1 MRSRPARDVS
11 PRVAR
16 VRDLMPRSVYAR
28 FHRMQDEI
36 IRAAMPYP
44 EGRFEGRGIVVC
56 AGGPRLFTCAWVGIN
71 MLRRVLGCT
80 LPIQV
85 WYLGPE
91 EMDAR
96 MVALLGTLGVECA
109 ATTLPFPYEVPHYME
124 SNTAIVLRKPTSG

>member
-1 MRSRPARDVS
+1 M
-11 PRVAR
+11 
-16 VRDLMPRSVYAR
+16 YAR

-36 IRAAMPYP
+36 IRAAMPFP
-44 EGRFEGRGIVVC
+44 QGRFRGRGIVVC

-96 MVALLGTLGVECA
+96 MVALLGTLDVECVDA
-109 ATTLPFPYEVPHYME
+109 YEVRILQGLRVPPGYVVSTTACRISGLPSGSAPGCRAPHRRYP
-124 SNTAIVLRKPTSG
+124 AR